1 MPRWS
6 TAEILR
12 SGRLEDH
19 PAIQAWRALRPEC
32 REIASLEI
40 LQETNKSG
48 VYRIGGAGIG
58 GSAVIAKQYRY
69 ENTFA
74 ERIVY
79 EQVLPQLPLT
89 RLHYYGFLPS
99 EGQWHWIFV
108 EDAGR
113 DRYSP
118 GSSEQRLA
126 AARWLGVLHTS
137 AARVAGASGLPDR
150 GPNHY
155 RARLQSA
162 RMVIARVLAELPLEG
177 NDRDILESLVA
188 QCDRLRMHWVR
199 IERACTS
206 APRTLVHGD
215 FVRKNVPVRPGSTGP
230 VLLPLDWE
238 HAGWGLPTIDLVTA
252 NVARVTDDPVALSAS
267 PEMGV
272 YRSVVGEFWPR
283 YGDDYLTV
291 LTILGTIFRLID
303 SVKWACEGL
312 AGDRALRVLPLS
324 VSQFRFYLDGLAKAT
339 LALPGGTSGP

>member
-19 PAIQAWRALRPEC
+19 PAIQAWRVLRPERC
-32 REIASLEI
+32 EIESLQI

-79 EQVLPQLPLT
+79 EEVLPQLPLS

-99 EGQWHWIFV
+99 EDQCHWIFV

-113 DRYSP
+113 ERYSP
-118 GSSEQRLA
+118 ASSEQRMA

-137 AARVAGASGLPDR
+137 AARVAGADGLPDR

-162 RMVIARVLAELPLEG
+162 RTAVARVLAELPLAG
-177 NDRDILESLVA
+177 NDRDILESVVA
-188 QCDRLRMHWVR
+188 QCDRLRMQWIR
-199 IERACTS
+199 IERACAS

-215 FVRKNVPVRPGSTGP
+215 FVRKNVPVRAGSTGP

-238 HAGWGLPTIDLVTA
+238 HAGWGLPTIDLVTS
-252 NVARVTDDPVALSAS
+252 NVARLTDDPVALSAS

-283 YGDDYLTV
+283 CGDDYLTL
-291 LTILGTIFRLID
+291 LTTLGTIFRLID

-312 AGDRALRVLPLS
+312 AGERALRVLPLS
-324 VSQFRFYLDGLAKAT
+324 VSQFRLYLDELARAIQ
-339 LALPGGTSGP
+339 ALRGGTPGP